1 MNPQIYRKQALERLA
16 SPEQLDQ
23 LMPITRPRAWVALVG
38 VALLMLMALI
48 WSVFGSVTTVVEGFG
63 TLQRLDGVVELR
75 APTHG
80 RLSRLSV
87 KVDDLVQKG
96 QALAILLP
104 AGDGNP
110 QPINLVSPADGR
122 ILNVLTHTAQSVA
135 ASQVLLM
142 IEKPQQPLSGILYV
156 AAPEAY
162 QVNAG
167 MEVKILPATS
177 SKNEA
182 AYLLGHVSQA
192 DRYPTA
198 DPQSTGWYVTSE
210 TAPPVFKILVN
221 LTPKTS
227 RPEIYS
233 GTPCQALITVE
244 KRRPIEIIFSG
255 PNR

>member
-48 WSVFGSVTTVVEGFG
+48 WSVFGSVTTVVEGIG
-63 TLQRLDGVVELR
+63 TLQRLDGVVDLR
-75 APTHG
+75 APAQG
-80 RLSRLSV
+80 LLSTLSV
-87 KVDDLVQKG
+87 KVDDAVQKG
-96 QALAILLP
+96 QTLATLLP
-104 AGDGNP
+104 TADGNP
-110 QPINLVSPADGR
+110 QPINLISPADGR
-122 ILNVLTHTAQSVA
+122 ILHVLTHTAQSVA
-135 ASQVLLM
+135 ASQVVLM
-142 IEKPQQPLSGILYV
+142 IEKPQQPLTGIVYV

-162 QVNAG
+162 QVTAG

-182 AYLLGHVSQA
+182 AYLLGHVTQA

-198 DPQSTGWYVTSE
+198 DPQSAGWYVSSE
-210 TAPPVFKILVN
+210 TARPLFKILVHFDSE
-221 LTPKTS
+221 TS
-227 RPEIYS
+227 VPEIYS
-233 GTPCQALITVE
+233 GTPCQALITVK